1 MHPLQLL
8 AQASSG
14 VTIPSWAVPVLLGA
28 VIAVLGFAW
37 KLATKAEKSA
47 DKLEAAVE
55 KLNALESRLA
65 VIAVMERAIAVMER
79 DNAHLAEKV
88 DAMHADHARLRDTVH
103 EILRREQGRA
113 P

>member
-14 VTIPSWAVPVLLGA
+14 ITIPSWAVPVLLGA

-65 VIAVMERAIAVMER
+65 AIAVMERAIAVMER
-79 DNAHLAEKV
+79 DQQHLTEKV
-88 DAMHADHARLRDTVH
+88 DLQAVEMTRLRDSVH
-103 EILRREQGRA
+103 ALLRREQGHA
-113 P
+113 S